1 MTIMHLDLGFPTI
14 HRTNPPPMI
23 DGDQHCPLGDQR
35 GDVEWFA
42 VQALMATL
50 NMTVIMMN
58 IFFIIICKRS
68 GVIHKH
74 MRVMLSMI
82 SFCLVMNAAAC
93 LFYNVYFV
101 YLGVVGFPLEPQ
113 QNLWCAVVN
122 TLIVPWDTATCLL
135 MVGVGAE
142 RIVATKNRLT
152 TGVISNGVKVIFL
165 LAGCIIVF
173 VTINYFLNLTD
184 KGVCICDGA
193 SLPNRYAMLIR
204 ISVCTVVEVGTIS
217 LFGYVLIFCRSEADS
232 LDTNMAKYSLS
243 ERFQIHETYR
253 ITQMLLPS
261 AVVHVVLYLSYLCLL
276 IPVRNISYRS
286 DHDRRVD
293 FHVVPERHAE
303 IIATFWDRQEQRGL

>member
-1 MTIMHLDLGFPTI
+1 
-14 HRTNPPPMI
+14 
-23 DGDQHCPLGDQR
+23 
-35 GDVEWFA
+35 
-42 VQALMATL
+42 
-50 NMTVIMMN
+50 
-58 IFFIIICKRS
+58 
-68 GVIHKH
+68 
-74 MRVMLSMI
+74 
-82 SFCLVMNAAAC
+82 
-93 LFYNVYFV
+93 
-101 YLGVVGFPLEPQ
+101 
-113 QNLWCAVVN
+113 
-122 TLIVPWDTATCLL
+122 IVPWDTATCLL

-276 IPVRNISYRS
+276 IPVRNIRAERTLTLTQFNLSAIVFALPSMYGLAYPLICLRRHFYLRQRVGDLLDTIFHRNPTVTLEPSRDDGHALHITPELSSSHSYRS

-303 IIATFWDRQEQRGL
+303 IIATFWDRQEQ